1 MALGYFILYP
11 TEKRNSERNRMVK
24 RKFKAGIRN
33 ISGFRLNSLSD
44 NELDFIHQATLQV
57 FQHTGLK
64 VYSEEALEVFHGSGA
79 VVERFKDYGIVKIPP
94 YIVQDCIRQAPS
106 TFGCYG
112 RDREDDVILEP
123 SLVSLSNAGACINV
137 IDPYTREHRAA
148 MKKDCGNIARI
159 CDSLDGI
166 GVLLRPC
173 IPCDVPAEIYPVHAL
188 EAILHNTSK
197 HTLIG
202 ADNVNNLHKMI
213 QLGAAC
219 VGGMHEF
226 KKRPIFS
233 ATVCPTSP
241 LTMTQNFCEVLM
253 EAARQGV
260 GLLVVPMAL
269 AGAIS
274 PATIAGTLV
283 TTNAE
288 ILGSIIL
295 AQLTAKGTACIYA
308 NLSTIM
314 DMKTGV
320 AAVGAPELA
329 RVAAGTTRLA
339 KYYRLPCLAGGGMS
353 DSKIPDAQAAY
364 ESAFSL
370 ILAALAGANIVFG
383 MGGLDHLLTFDYAK
397 LLMDAEVER
406 MVMNVI
412 GGIEVSAD
420 SVALDVIQQVGPAG
434 EFLTQ
439 QHTYDH
445 MREFSQNKL
454 YDRRTRD
461 IWLGQG
467 AENLTERAYEKA
479 RHIIENHK
487 PKPLPQ
493 AAAATMQTI
502 TAEYEAELGI
512 SGS

>member
-1 MALGYFILYP
+1 M
-11 TEKRNSERNRMVK
+11 T
-24 RKFKAGIRN
+24 RKFKAGIHN
-33 ISGFRLNSLSD
+33 ISGFGLKSLSD
-44 NELDFIHQATLQV
+44 SELEFIHQATLQL
-57 FQHTGLK
+57 FQNTGLK
-64 VYSEEALEVFHGSGA
+64 VYSEEAMEIFHGSGA
-79 VVERFKDYGIVKIPP
+79 SVERFKDHGIVKIPP
-94 YIVQDCIRQAPS
+94 YTVEDCIRLAPS

-112 RDREDDVILEP
+112 RDREDDFILEP
-123 SLVSLSNAGACINV
+123 SLVSLSCAGGCVKV
-137 IDPYTREHRAA
+137 IDPYTREHRPA
-148 MKKDCGNIARI
+148 MKKDCGDIARI
-159 CDSLDGI
+159 CDSLDEI

-188 EAILHNTSK
+188 EAILNNTSK

-219 VGGMHEF
+219 VGGLDEF

-233 ATVCPTSP
+233 ATVCPSSP
-241 LTMTQNFCEVLM
+241 LTMTQHFCEVIM

-260 GLLVVPMAL
+260 GLLVIPMAL

-295 AQLTAKGTACIYA
+295 AQLTAKGTPCIYA

-320 AAVGAPELA
+320 AAVGAPEVA

-339 KYYRLPCLAGGGMS
+339 KYYRLPCLAGAAMS
-353 DSKIPDAQAAY
+353 DSKIPDAQAGY
-364 ESAFSL
+364 ESAFS
-370 ILAALAGANIVFG
+370 IMSTALAGANIVFG

-397 LLMDAEVER
+397 LIMDAEVER

-412 GGIEVSAD
+412 GGIEVSDD
-420 SVALDVIQQVGPAG
+420 SVALDVIHQVGPAG
-434 EFLTQ
+434 EYLTQ

-461 IWLGQG
+461 VWFEQG

-479 RHIIENHK
+479 RYIIENHK
-487 PKPLPQ
+487 PKPLPE
-493 AAAATMQTI
+493 AAAATMRTI
-502 TAEYEAELGI
+502 TAEYEAELGV
-512 SGS
+512 SQS

>member
-1 MALGYFILYP
+1 M
-11 TEKRNSERNRMVK
+11 T
-24 RKFKAGIRN
+24 RKFKAGLHN
-33 ISGFRLNSLSD
+33 ISGFGLKSLSD
-44 NELDFIHQATLQV
+44 SEVDFIHQATLQV

-64 VYSEEALEVFHGSGA
+64 IYSEEAMEIFHGAGA
-79 VVERFKDYGIVKIPP
+79 VVEHFKDHGVVKIPAH
-94 YIVQDCIRQAPS
+94 IVEDCIRQAPR

-112 RDREDDVILEP
+112 REREDDFILEP
-123 SLVSLSNAGACINV
+123 SLVSLSCAGGCVNV
-137 IDPYTREHRAA
+137 IDPYTLEHRPA

-159 CDSLDGI
+159 CDSLDEI

-173 IPCDVPAEIYPVHAL
+173 IPNDVPPEIYPVHAL
-188 EAILHNTSK
+188 EAILNNTSK
-197 HTLIG
+197 HVLIG
-202 ADNVNNLHKMI
+202 PDNVKNLQKMM

-219 VGGMHEF
+219 VGGMEEF
-226 KKRPIFS
+226 KKQPIFS

-241 LTMTQNFCEVLM
+241 LLLAQNVCEMIV

-260 GLLVVPMAL
+260 GLFIIPMAL

-295 AQLTAKGTACIYA
+295 AQLTARGTPCIYA

-320 AAVGAPELA
+320 AAVGAPEVA

-339 KYYRLPCLAGGGMS
+339 KYYGLPCLGGAAMS

-364 ESAFSL
+364 ESALSIML
-370 ILAALAGANIVFG
+370 TALAGANLVFG
-383 MGGLDHLLTFDYAK
+383 MGGLDHLLTFDCAK
-397 LLMDAEVER
+397 LIMDAELER

-412 GGIEVSAD
+412 GGIEVSDD
-420 SVALDVIQQVGPAG
+420 SVALDVIHQVGPAG
-434 EFLTQ
+434 EYLTQ

-445 MREFSQNKL
+445 MRDFSQNQL
-454 YDRRTRD
+454 YDRHTRD
-461 IWLGQG
+461 GWVEQG
-467 AENLTERAYEKA
+467 AKDLTERAYEKA
-479 RHIIENHK
+479 RYIIENHK
-487 PKPLPQ
+487 PKPLPEG
-493 AAAATMQTI
+493 AAAAMQTI
-502 TAEYEAELGI
+502 AAEYEAELGI
-512 SGS
+512 KQA